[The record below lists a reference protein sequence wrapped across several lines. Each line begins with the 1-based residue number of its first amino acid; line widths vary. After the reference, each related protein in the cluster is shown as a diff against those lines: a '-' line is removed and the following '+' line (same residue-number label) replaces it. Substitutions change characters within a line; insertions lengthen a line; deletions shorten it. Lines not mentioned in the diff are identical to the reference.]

1 MRRRRRSTLIV
12 VLICPLPA
20 ARTAAYTTGD
30 RPRRPGD
37 DWVKLYEP
45 TARSKAIRGLPN
57 AFAGHDLVRQVAA
70 RGGDGA
76 ATGTCSGLCTGPAS
90 ARTGPQRRQD

>member
-20 ARTAAYTTGD
+20 ARTAAYTTGE
-30 RPRRPGD
+30 RPRRSGD

-57 AFAGHDLVRQVAA
+57 AFAGHELVRQLAA

-76 ATGTCSGLCTGPAS
+76 GTGTWFGICTGPAR
-90 ARTGPQRRQD
+90 ARSGAQRRQ

>member
-1 MRRRRRSTLIV
+1 M
-12 VLICPLPA
+12 
-20 ARTAAYTTGD
+20 TGE
-30 RPRRPGD
+30 RPRRSGD

-57 AFAGHDLVRQVAA
+57 AFAGHELVRQVAA

-76 ATGTCSGLCTGPAS
+76 GTGT
-90 ARTGPQRRQD
+90 

>member
-1 MRRRRRSTLIV
+1 MRRRRRNTLIA

-20 ARTAAYTTGD
+20 ARTAAYTTGE
-30 RPRRPGD
+30 RPRRSGD

-45 TARSKAIRGLPN
+45 TARSKARRRFPN
-57 AFAGHDLVRQVAA
+57 AFAGHELVRQLAA

-76 ATGTCSGLCTGPAS
+76 GTWTWIGTGTGQGRARSGA
-90 ARTGPQRRQD
+90 QRRQD